1 MRGVSG
7 TEAGIGKV
15 ELLGATVGKR
25 LVEVVVSFNIVW
37 SM

>member
-1 MRGVSG
+1 MSG

-15 ELLGATVGKR
+15 ELLVAMAGKG
-25 LVEVVVSFNIVW
+25 LVEIVVSFNIVW